1 MNKNKL
7 FMIIGIII
15 LLVVIVIVAV
25 MVPQK
30 SEEGKK
36 KEEKL
41 MNINYDIEGNETKL
55 NDYDTGNP
63 VVAMYIENYGSV
75 VMELYPDV
83 APNTVDNFISLVKSG
98 FYDNNTFHRLVPGF
112 VLQGGDPDGTGTGGP
127 GYSIKGEFT
136 NNGFE
141 NNLKHTKG
149 VISMARSND
158 KDSAG
163 SQFFIMLGTSTYL
176 DGDYA
181 AFGKVIAGMDNVER
195 IEKEESVSNEATG
208 QLRKNLTIKK
218 AIIDLKGKEYKE
230 VQTKEKEKKEI
241 KLKQEEVRRLKSLG
255 ERKSTFYESTDY
267 LVKAVGLR
275 RYSGYVAYI
284 YKNGEVIL
292 DRKYN
297 KDYPTTASGDAIY
310 NMKAI
315 NFEALSKLDKVSLR
329 KKKEVKRMI
338 HRNNWEDRVRKIIEK
353 EGTKEDIES
362 AKTLVKKL
370 KGKSI

>member
-7 FMIIGIII
+7 FMISGIII

-30 SEEGKK
+30 SEESKK

-55 NDYDTGNP
+55 DDYDTKNP

-83 APNTVDNFISLVKSG
+83 APNTVNNFISLVKSG

-181 AFGKVIAGMDNVER
+181 AFGKVIAGMDNVEK

-208 QLRKNLTIKK
+208 QLKKNLTIKK

-230 VQTKEKEKKEI
+230 VEK
-241 KLKQEEVRRLKSLG
+241 
-255 ERKSTFYESTDY
+255 
-267 LVKAVGLR
+267 A
-275 RYSGYVAYI
+275 
-284 YKNGEVIL
+284 
-292 DRKYN
+292 
-297 KDYPTTASGDAIY
+297 
-310 NMKAI
+310 
-315 NFEALSKLDKVSLR
+315 
-329 KKKEVKRMI
+329 
-338 HRNNWEDRVRKIIEK
+338 
-353 EGTKEDIES
+353 
-362 AKTLVKKL
+362 
-370 KGKSI
+370 

>member
-15 LLVVIVIVAV
+15 LLVVIVIAAV
-25 MVPQK
+25 MIPQK
-30 SEEGKK
+30 NEESKK

-41 MNINYDIEGNETKL
+41 MNINYDIEGNEAKL
-55 NDYDTGNP
+55 DDYDTENP

-83 APNTVDNFISLVKSG
+83 APNTVNNFISLVKSG
-98 FYDNNTFHRLVPGF
+98 FYDKNTFHRLVPGF

-230 VQTKEKEKKEI
+230 VEK
-241 KLKQEEVRRLKSLG
+241 
-255 ERKSTFYESTDY
+255 
-267 LVKAVGLR
+267 A
-275 RYSGYVAYI
+275 
-284 YKNGEVIL
+284 
-292 DRKYN
+292 
-297 KDYPTTASGDAIY
+297 
-310 NMKAI
+310 
-315 NFEALSKLDKVSLR
+315 
-329 KKKEVKRMI
+329 
-338 HRNNWEDRVRKIIEK
+338 
-353 EGTKEDIES
+353 
-362 AKTLVKKL
+362 
-370 KGKSI
+370 

>member
-1 MNKNKL
+1 MNKNKM

-15 LLVVIVIVAV
+15 LLVVIVIAAV
-25 MVPQK
+25 MIPQK
-30 SEEGKK
+30 NEESEK

-41 MNINYDIEGNETKL
+41 MNINYDIEGNEAKL
-55 NDYDTGNP
+55 DDYDTENP

-83 APNTVDNFISLVKSG
+83 APNTVNNFISLVKSG

-195 IEKEESVSNEATG
+195 VEKEEVVSNEATG
-208 QLRKNLTIKK
+208 QLKKNLTIKK

-230 VQTKEKEKKEI
+230 VEK
-241 KLKQEEVRRLKSLG
+241 
-255 ERKSTFYESTDY
+255 
-267 LVKAVGLR
+267 A
-275 RYSGYVAYI
+275 
-284 YKNGEVIL
+284 
-292 DRKYN
+292 
-297 KDYPTTASGDAIY
+297 
-310 NMKAI
+310 
-315 NFEALSKLDKVSLR
+315 
-329 KKKEVKRMI
+329 
-338 HRNNWEDRVRKIIEK
+338 
-353 EGTKEDIES
+353 
-362 AKTLVKKL
+362 
-370 KGKSI
+370 

>member
-1 MNKNKL
+1 MNKNKI
-7 FMIIGIII
+7 FTIIGIII
-15 LLVVIVIVAV
+15 LLVAIVIVAV

-55 NDYDTGNP
+55 NDYDTVNP

-83 APNTVDNFISLVKSG
+83 APNTVNNFISLVKSG

-195 IEKEESVSNEATG
+195 IEKEEVVSNETTG

-230 VQTKEKEKKEI
+230 VEK
-241 KLKQEEVRRLKSLG
+241 
-255 ERKSTFYESTDY
+255 
-267 LVKAVGLR
+267 A
-275 RYSGYVAYI
+275 
-284 YKNGEVIL
+284 
-292 DRKYN
+292 
-297 KDYPTTASGDAIY
+297 
-310 NMKAI
+310 
-315 NFEALSKLDKVSLR
+315 
-329 KKKEVKRMI
+329 
-338 HRNNWEDRVRKIIEK
+338 
-353 EGTKEDIES
+353 
-362 AKTLVKKL
+362 
-370 KGKSI
+370 